1 MKEYEYTPIP
11 PERLNQFRVAPH
23 HSVTQPRVG
32 GKFGKMD
39 GSSPTKA
46 KDDMASVEE
55 GQIEFETEAQGRED
69 ALPVTSETGDS
80 TSKRVSCE
88 MSFFNIH

>member
-1 MKEYEYTPIP
+1 MKEYEDTPIP

-39 GSSPTKA
+39 GSNTVKSN
-46 KDDMASVEE
+46 DDLTSVEE
-55 GQIEFETEAQGRED
+55 GQIEFETKTQGRD
-69 ALPVTSETGDS
+69 NALPVTSETGD
-80 TSKRVSCE
+80 TASKRVFNE
-88 MSFFNIH
+88 MSSFVIY